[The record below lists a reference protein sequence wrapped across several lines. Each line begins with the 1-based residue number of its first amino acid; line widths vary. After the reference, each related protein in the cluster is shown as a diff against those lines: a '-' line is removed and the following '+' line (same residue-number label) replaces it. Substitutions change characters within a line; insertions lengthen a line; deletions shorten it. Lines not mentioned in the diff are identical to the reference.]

1 MIVSALL
8 LQTTSTI
15 EKFTNIFDSCK
26 KIYNYLVRRGGV
38 KMIMQIAPSKD
49 SVLDTIRK
57 LGFKVIE
64 IKENRRV
71 RYDINM
77 DAKRD
82 QKILL
87 GLSYY
92 SNNLLQNLIMDAVIG
107 KLLLREIVYDGKQEL
122 PIQSLIEKT
131 QKISKICRNEYLLR
145 DPRGFPE
152 TVNHRV

>member
-1 MIVSALL
+1 
-8 LQTTSTI
+8 
-15 EKFTNIFDSCK
+15 
-26 KIYNYLVRRGGV
+26 
-38 KMIMQIAPSKD
+38 MIMQIAPSKS

-92 SNNLLQNLIMDAVIG
+92 SNNLLQNLVMDACIG
-107 KLLLREIVYDGKQEL
+107 KLMLRELVYDGKHEMSV
-122 PIQSLIEKT
+122 QSLIEKT
-131 QKISKICRNEYLLR
+131 QKIAMLCRNEYLLR